1 MDRLAGQAP
10 WSRESSVSGNAR
22 HVAERRLARG
32 RSALHPLTQATVSIL
47 EIIAQLE
54 ATPPGS
60 PVRAQLLTDLGL
72 AASELQ
78 EHARHLQ
85 AILHDS

>member
-1 MDRLAGQAP
+1 M
-10 WSRESSVSGNAR
+10 
-22 HVAERRLARG
+22 
-32 RSALHPLTQATVSIL
+32 TQATVSIL

-85 AILHDS
+85 AILHES